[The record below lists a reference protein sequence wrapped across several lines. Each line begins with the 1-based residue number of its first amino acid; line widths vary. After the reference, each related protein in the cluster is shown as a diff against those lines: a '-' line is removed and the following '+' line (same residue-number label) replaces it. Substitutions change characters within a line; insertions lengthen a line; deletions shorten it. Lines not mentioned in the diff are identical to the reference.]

1 MIRDVMAV
9 LILAN
14 CAGAQ
19 PGIVRID
26 LPDAKA
32 RALAASKAKQLAM
45 LNIAAAKYHRQ
56 AIQADYFPKLS
67 ATFSNLHFNKFM
79 GQEFQLV
86 RLNQTVALPLV
97 NKDLTFVLATAVQPI
112 TPILKIRQVVS
123 IARAD
128 ERIARAKADAA
139 AAQVATDVEHAY
151 YSLLIA
157 QRRQAAAEIRVNL
170 QANPPLTRVVA
181 ASTSQE
187 TAERPGVPILDAA
200 RALVIANSQVA
211 ELRQALNALLTF
223 PLETQLD
230 LVEPPAPAI
239 ENVSADMPSQSI
251 DNNPDVLEA
260 RNGVDKARAAARLAK
275 LDYVPDV
282 AGLWGYSVQT
292 IIPALPHDFS
302 FVGVSATW
310 TIFDFGK
317 RERTIQERNTQ
328 VKMAETNLELVRAKV
343 SATVQKAALDM
354 QRARRIAQLTRQVAA
369 LSQAGTAGVQPAGM
383 ESRAASAEAEADL
396 YQAELDYLLA
406 YGELKRSLG
415 RMN

>member
-9 LILAN
+9 LILAS

-19 PGIVRID
+19 SGIVRID

-67 ATFSNLHFNKFM
+67 ATFFNLHFNKFM
-79 GQEFQLV
+79 GQEFELF
-86 RLNQTVALPLV
+86 RLNHTVTLPLV
-97 NKDLTFVLATAVQPI
+97 DKDQTLVLATAVQPI

-187 TAERPGVPILDAA
+187 TAGRPGVPILDAA

-239 ENVSADMPSQSI
+239 ENVSADMPAQSI
-251 DNNPDVLEA
+251 DHNPDVLEA

-328 VKMAETNLELVRAKV
+328 VRMAETNLELVRAKV

-354 QRARRIAQLTRQVAA
+354 QRARRIAQLTRQVAV

-406 YGELKRSLG
+406 YAELKRSLG